1 MLYSFSMGFIKF
13 ILIVVLVLLVLRL
26 VLRLL
31 LPFILVKAA
40 KSFEDKF
47 KQQYQQQANQY
58 RKPEGTI
65 EIKDPPSSK
74 KQNSKDLDGDYV
86 DFEEI
91 K

>member
-1 MLYSFSMGFIKF
+1 MGFIKF

-40 KSFEDKF
+40 KSFETKF

-65 EIKDPPSSK
+65 EIKDQPSSK
-74 KQNSKDLDGDYV
+74 NKKNRDIDGEYV